1 MAHRK
6 SRLVSADDGE
16 CTIEM
21 PHAYSEHL
29 LCKQVMVFGRF
40 ALCERLA
47 MNVVAAGPSKNL

>member
-47 MNVVAAGPSKNL
+47 MNAM

>member
-16 CTIEM
+16 CTIVM
-21 PHAYSEHL
+21 PREYSEHP
-29 LCKQVMVFGRF
+29 LCKQAMVFGRF

-47 MNVVAAGPSKNL
+47 MNVV

>member
-6 SRLVSADDGE
+6 SRLASADDGE

-21 PHAYSEHL
+21 PHEYSEHP
-29 LCKQVMVFGRF
+29 LCQQVMVFGPF

-47 MNVVAAGPSKNL
+47 INVV

>member
-6 SRLVSADDGE
+6 SRLVSANDGE

-21 PHAYSEHL
+21 PREYSEHP
-29 LCKQVMVFGRF
+29 LCKQVMVFGPF

-47 MNVVAAGPSKNL
+47 MNVV

>member
-21 PHAYSEHL
+21 PREYSEHP
-29 LCKQVMVFGRF
+29 LCKQVMVFRPF
-40 ALCERLA
+40 ALCKRLA
-47 MNVVAAGPSKNL
+47 INAV